1 MFEDIIKEGRIS
13 VKDFDNAP
21 RSFHDTKQFYTKWM
35 HCVPGV
41 EQPSG
46 YPLGP
51 AAVGLGV
58 SDVVEVDSQLPL
70 APDEGHV
77 LAVDHHHVVAAVVQR
92 VVDGLQVVDCTDH
105 MSCLIAMAENHA
117 FITRK
122 ANADEVIP
130 RLSDPSIIVYARTE
144 KRAQNEMN

>member
-1 MFEDIIKEGRIS
+1 MD
-13 VKDFDNAP
+13 
-21 RSFHDTKQFYTKWM
+21 
-35 HCVPGV
+35 CVPGV
-41 EQPSG
+41 EQPRG

-70 APDEGHV
+70 APDEGDV

-92 VVDGLQVVDCTDH
+92 VVDGLQGDDWTNH

-117 FITRK
+117 VTYQRSNCRRSQVTFVSTINFCVCK
-122 ANADEVIP
+122 K
-130 RLSDPSIIVYARTE
+130 
-144 KRAQNEMN
+144 KRIKSSK